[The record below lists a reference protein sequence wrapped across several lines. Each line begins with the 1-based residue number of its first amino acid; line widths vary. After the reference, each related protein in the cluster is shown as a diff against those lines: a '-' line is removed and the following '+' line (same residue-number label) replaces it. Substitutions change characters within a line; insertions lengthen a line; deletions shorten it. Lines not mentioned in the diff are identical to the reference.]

1 MAAMAEPRRSDPSTR
16 PSGSGGSG
24 SGGSG
29 SGRANKPGRFTPK
42 QGGPASSGSGSPSA
56 SSGGISSGGTSSGG
70 TSTPTASTPT
80 ASTPTA
86 SGRYTPPAQR
96 QAVQLQADTSRWV
109 LPVLFGLLVLGGL
122 VIILNYMDVLLPGAP
137 SNWWLLGGLGGLVG
151 ALVVATQLK

>member
-70 TSTPTASTPT
+70 TSTPT

>member
-29 SGRANKPGRFTPK
+29 SGRSGSGRANKPGRFTPK
-42 QGGPASSGSGSPSA
+42 QGGSASSGSGSPSA
-56 SSGGISSGGTSSGG
+56 SSGGISSGGI
-70 TSTPTASTPT
+70 STPT